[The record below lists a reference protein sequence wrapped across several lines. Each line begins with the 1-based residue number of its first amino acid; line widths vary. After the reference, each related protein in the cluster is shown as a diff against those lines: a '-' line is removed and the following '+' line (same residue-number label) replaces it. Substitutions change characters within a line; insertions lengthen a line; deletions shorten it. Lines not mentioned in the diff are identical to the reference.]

1 MKHFF
6 LLGKKYSMNPL
17 DVVNILLLLI
27 VGNCNCIYLKKNR
40 HLKGTNEKKKK
51 TEMENTQNR
60 ALKYKVQGTK

>member
-1 MKHFF
+1 MCFNEEG
-6 LLGKKYSMNPL
+6 LALM
-17 DVVNILLLLI
+17 
-27 VGNCNCIYLKKNR
+27 KNR